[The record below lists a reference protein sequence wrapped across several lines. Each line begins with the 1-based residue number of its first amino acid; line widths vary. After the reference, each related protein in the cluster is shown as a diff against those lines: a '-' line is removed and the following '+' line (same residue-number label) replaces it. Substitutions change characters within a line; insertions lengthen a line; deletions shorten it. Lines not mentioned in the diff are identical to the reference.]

1 MVHAP
6 GGGTF
11 TAADGRR
18 RRALVNLPFKVCPE
32 CGAEHV
38 HTALICVD
46 CNVGLEIAP
55 TEAAEPPPTAA
66 FPPASELTRVAV
78 GSPWE
83 MERLALQLQ
92 EANLSSRIDPVS
104 PAELD
109 ATRRARG
116 AAARGSGARLALYV
130 LPEDAESARGLIQ
143 GLLLQEAPGAT
154 AEAREGA
161 ALEACPA
168 CGAPISATAS
178 ACSDCGLEFVAVEEA
193 CSACGA
199 ALPPGATAC
208 PSCGAESTGG
218 SAP

>member
-1 MVHAP
+1 
-6 GGGTF
+6 
-11 TAADGRR
+11 
-18 RRALVNLPFKVCPE
+18 VNLPFKVCPE

-38 HTALICVD
+38 HTAVICVD
-46 CNVGLEIAP
+46 CNVALEIAP
-55 TEAAEPPPTAA
+55 TEETPEPPPTAA

-92 EANLSSRIDPVS
+92 EANLSSRIDRVDTGP
-104 PAELD
+104 
-109 ATRRARG
+109 G
-116 AAARGSGARLALYV
+116 ASRPLPNTAPRGSGARLALYV
-130 LPEDAESARGLIQ
+130 LPEDAEAARRAIQ
-143 GLLLQEAPGAT
+143 VLLLQDGPVAA

-168 CGAPISATAS
+168 CGAPIAPTAS
-178 ACSDCGLEFVAVEEA
+178 ACSDCGLEFVAVEDA

-208 PSCGAESTGG
+208 PSCGAEPTGG
-218 SAP
+218 AAA